1 MPISVAI
8 VEDNAGIC
16 EELKQILAED
26 PGCVCVC
33 VCRNLQTALR
43 EIPPLAP
50 DVIIMDVR
58 LPDGSGID
66 GTARLKR
73 LLPRSEIMIYTV
85 YEESDEIFRALE
97 AGASG
102 YLLKETAPEEILRS
116 IHEIRHGGV
125 PMNGE
130 VARKVIQSFR
140 RQPQRVETLTER
152 EEEILRLLAQGH
164 VTKEIAGQLSISAET
179 VKSHLKHIYGKLHVR
194 SRTEAVIKYMQ

>member
-1 MPISVAI
+1 MSITVAI
-8 VEDNAGIC
+8 VEDNAGIG

-26 PGCVCVC
+26 PACTFVGL
-33 VCRNLQTALR
+33 CRNLQTALR
-43 EIPPLAP
+43 EIPALMP
-50 DVIIMDVR
+50 DVIIMDIR

-66 GTARLKR
+66 ATARLKR

-85 YEESDEIFRALE
+85 YEESEEIFRALE

-116 IHEIRHGGV
+116 IHEIKQGGV

-140 RQPQRVETLTER
+140 RQPQRAEPLTER
-152 EEEILRLLAQGH
+152 EEEILRLLARGH
-164 VTKEIAGQLSISAET
+164 VTKEIADQLSISAET

-194 SRTEAVIKYMQ
+194 SRTEAVIKYLQ

>member
-1 MPISVAI
+1 MPVSIAI

-16 EELKQILAED
+16 EELQQILAED

-33 VCRNLQTALR
+33 VCRNLHTALR
-43 EIPPLAP
+43 EIPVHAP
-50 DVIIMDVR
+50 DVIIMDIR

-66 GTARLKR
+66 ATARLKR

-85 YEESDEIFRALE
+85 YEESEEIFKALE

-102 YLLKETAPEEILRS
+102 YLLKETAPEELLRS

-125 PMNGE
+125 PMAGE
-130 VARKVIQSFR
+130 VARKVIQAFR
-140 RQPQRVETLTER
+140 RRPLKSEPLTSR
-152 EEEILRLLAQGH
+152 EDEILQLLAQGFL
-164 VTKEIAGQLSISAET
+164 TKEISAQLSISLTT

-194 SRTEAVIKYMQ
+194 TRTEAVIKYLQ